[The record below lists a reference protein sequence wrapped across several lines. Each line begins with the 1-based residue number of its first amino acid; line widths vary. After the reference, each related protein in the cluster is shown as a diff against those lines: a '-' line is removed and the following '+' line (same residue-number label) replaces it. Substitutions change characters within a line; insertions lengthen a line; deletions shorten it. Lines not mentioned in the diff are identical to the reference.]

1 MLPWILLDSAPIPG
15 GAGELRLLRRGNEFS
30 IRIAGRGELMNSRAH
45 GSEEALA
52 ELACAQL
59 GPRAG
64 LRMLLGGL
72 GMGYTLAAALRRL
85 GADAEVVVAELLPA
99 VVIWNRGPLAAAAG
113 EPLADPRVTVRE
125 DDVARVIAAAPRGY
139 DAILLDVDNGPEG
152 LTRSSN
158 DGLYDYA
165 GLNAAYAALRPRGM
179 LAVWSAGP
187 DRDFTERL
195 CKVGFTVTEQRVRAR
210 PGKGARHVIWLARRD
225 D

>member
-1 MLPWILLDSAPIPG
+1 MLPWILLVCVLFFG
-15 GAGELRLLRRGNEFS
+15 GAGELRLLRRSNEFS
-30 IRIAGRGELMNSRAH
+30 IRIAGRGELMNSRAY

-64 LRMLLGGL
+64 LRMLIGGR

-125 DDVARVIAAAPRGY
+125 DDVARVLAAAPRGY

-165 GLNAAYAALRPRGM
+165 GLNAAYAALRPHGM

-210 PGKGARHVIWLARRD
+210 PGNGARHVIWLARRD